1 MSELKHD
8 QYPYLPRGKASLL
21 IQIACFMSRN
31 RKQMLLKIKKNQAF
45 SLKIKMENLVQNSLL
60 ILTLWLGFLLYA

>member
-31 RKQMLLKIKKNQAF
+31 RKQMLLKIKK
-45 SLKIKMENLVQNSLL
+45 KIKHFHLRSKWR
-60 ILTLWLGFLLYA
+60 IWYRTLCSFLHYG